1 MLRSIALM
9 AATAAMAAAPITA
22 HAAAPRVAAPGSAE
36 GESLRGTPFLLPV
49 LIALAVALGIIL
61 LTDGDDNPVS
71 P

>member
-22 HAAAPRVAAPGSAE
+22 EAAAPRAAAPVPAE
-36 GESLRGTPFLLPV
+36 AESLRGMPFLLPV
-49 LIALAVALGIIL
+49 LVAIAVALGIIL